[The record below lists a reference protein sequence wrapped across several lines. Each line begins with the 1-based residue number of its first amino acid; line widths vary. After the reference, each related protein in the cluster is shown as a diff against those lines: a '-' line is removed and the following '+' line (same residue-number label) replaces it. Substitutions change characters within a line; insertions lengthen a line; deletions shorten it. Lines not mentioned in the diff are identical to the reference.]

1 MIVAIDGTLASGKGT
16 IARQVARKYGLAHMD
31 TGRLYR
37 ATGVAAL
44 RSDTPLTDADALAH
58 LAETLDL
65 DQFDEADLRTAEAG
79 QAASKV
85 AAIPEVRAALVT
97 LQRSFA
103 HREGGAVLDGRDI
116 GTVICP
122 DADIKLWIDANITER
137 ARRRAAELAAAGK
150 PISQADMLAELQER
164 DNRDRTRASAPMQ
177 MAKDAV
183 LIDTTDLGIDAAV
196 EKAFAAID
204 AVIANRNCDL

>member
-44 RSDTPLTDADALAH
+44 QSDTPLTDADALAH

>member
-16 IARQVARKYGLAHMD
+16 IARQVAAKYGLAHMD

-37 ATGVAAL
+37 ATGVAAM
-44 RSDTPLTDADALAH
+44 RTGTDFDDKAALAR
-58 LAETLDL
+58 LAGTLDL
-65 DQFDEADLRTAEAG
+65 DQFEEADLRTAAAG

-85 AAIPEVRAALVT
+85 AAIPEVREALT
-97 LQRSFA
+97 ALQRSFA
-103 HREGGAVLDGRDI
+103 HRTGGAVLDGRDI

-122 DADIKLWIDANITER
+122 DADVKLWIDANVAER
-137 ARRRAAELAAAGK
+137 ARRRCKELEAAGK
-150 PISQADMLAELQER
+150 PITQAQMLAELEER
-164 DNRDRTRASAPMQ
+164 DTRDRNRATAPMK
-177 MAKDAV
+177 MAEDAV

-204 AVIANRNCDL
+204 AVIANRNSSL

>member
-44 RSDTPLTDADALAH
+44 RTGTSFTDTKALAK
-58 LAETLDL
+58 LARTLDL
-65 DQFDEADLRTAEAG
+65 DQFEEADLRTAEAG

-85 AAIPEVRAALVT
+85 AAIAEVRAALVA
-97 LQRSFA
+97 LQRTFA
-103 HREGGAVLDGRDI
+103 NRDGGAVLDGRDI

-122 DADIKLWIDANITER
+122 DADIKLWIDANIAER
-137 ARRRAAELAAAGK
+137 ARRRAKELAAAGK
-150 PISQADMLAELQER
+150 PISEASMLAELKER
-164 DNRDRTRASAPMQ
+164 DDRDRTRETAPMQ
-177 MAKDAV
+177 MAKNAV

-196 EKAFAAID
+196 EKAFTAID
-204 AVIANRNCDL
+204 AAIAKKNSVL

>member
-16 IARQVARKYGLAHMD
+16 IARQVAAKYGLAHMD

-37 ATGVAAL
+37 ATGVAAM
-44 RSDTPLTDADALAH
+44 RTGTDFGDTAALAH
-58 LAETLDL
+58 LAGTLDL
-65 DQFDEADLRTAEAG
+65 DQFEEADLRTAAAG

-85 AAIPEVRAALVT
+85 AAIPEVREALT
-97 LQRSFA
+97 ALQRSFA
-103 HREGGAVLDGRDI
+103 HRTGGAVLDGRDI

-122 DADIKLWIDANITER
+122 DADVKLWIDANVAER
-137 ARRRAAELAAAGK
+137 ARRRCKELEAAGK
-150 PISQADMLAELQER
+150 PITQAQMLAELEER
-164 DNRDRTRASAPMQ
+164 DTRDRNRATAPMK
-177 MAKDAV
+177 MAEDAV

-204 AVIANRNCDL
+204 AVIANRNSSL

>member
-16 IARQVARKYGLAHMD
+16 IARKVAAKYGLAHMD

-37 ATGVAAL
+37 ATGVAAM
-44 RSDTPLTDADALAH
+44 RTGTDFDDKAALAR
-58 LAETLDL
+58 LAGTLDL
-65 DQFDEADLRTAEAG
+65 DQFEEADLRTAAAG

-85 AAIPEVRAALVT
+85 AAIPEVREALT
-97 LQRSFA
+97 ALQRSFA
-103 HREGGAVLDGRDI
+103 HRTGGAVLDGRDI

-122 DADIKLWIDANITER
+122 DADVKLWIDANVAER
-137 ARRRAAELAAAGK
+137 ARRRCKELEAAGK
-150 PISQADMLAELQER
+150 PITQAQMLAELEER
-164 DNRDRTRASAPMQ
+164 DTRDRNRATAPMK
-177 MAKDAV
+177 MAEDAV

-204 AVIANRNCDL
+204 AVIANRNSSL

>member
-16 IARQVARKYGLAHMD
+16 IARQVAAKYGLAHMD

-37 ATGVAAL
+37 ATGVAAM
-44 RSDTPLTDADALAH
+44 RTGTDFDDKAALAR
-58 LAETLDL
+58 LAGTLDL
-65 DQFDEADLRTAEAG
+65 DQFEEADLRTAAAG

-85 AAIPEVRAALVT
+85 AAIPEVREALT
-97 LQRSFA
+97 ALQRSFA
-103 HREGGAVLDGRDI
+103 QRDGGAVLDGRDI

-122 DADIKLWIDANITER
+122 DADVKLWIDANVAER
-137 ARRRAAELAAAGK
+137 ARRRCKELEAAGK
-150 PISQADMLAELQER
+150 PITQAQMLAELEER
-164 DNRDRTRASAPMQ
+164 DTRDRNRATAPMK
-177 MAKDAV
+177 MAEDAV

-204 AVIANRNCDL
+204 AVIANRNSSL

>member
-16 IARQVARKYGLAHMD
+16 IARQVAAKYGLAHMD

-37 ATGVAAL
+37 ATGVAAM
-44 RSDTPLTDADALAH
+44 RTGTDFDDKAALAR
-58 LAETLDL
+58 LAGTLDL
-65 DQFDEADLRTAEAG
+65 DQFEEADLRTAAAG

-85 AAIPEVRAALVT
+85 AAIPKVREALT
-97 LQRSFA
+97 ALQRSFA
-103 HREGGAVLDGRDI
+103 QRDGGAVLDGRDI

-122 DADIKLWIDANITER
+122 DADVKLWIDANVAER
-137 ARRRAAELAAAGK
+137 ARRRCKELEAAGK
-150 PISQADMLAELQER
+150 PITQAQMLAELEER
-164 DNRDRTRASAPMQ
+164 DTRDRNRATAPMK
-177 MAKDAV
+177 MAEDAV

-204 AVIANRNCDL
+204 AVIANRNSSL

>member
-16 IARQVARKYGLAHMD
+16 IARQVAARYGLAHMD

-37 ATGVAAL
+37 ATGVAAM
-44 RSDTPLTDADALAH
+44 RTGTDFGDTAALAH
-58 LAETLDL
+58 LAGTLDL
-65 DQFDEADLRTAEAG
+65 DQFEEADLRTAAAG

-85 AAIPEVRAALVT
+85 AAIPEVRAALT
-97 LQRSFA
+97 ALQRSFA
-103 HREGGAVLDGRDI
+103 HRTGGAVLDGRDI

-122 DADIKLWIDANITER
+122 DADVKLWIDANVAER
-137 ARRRAAELAAAGK
+137 ARRRCKELEAAGK
-150 PISQADMLAELQER
+150 PITQAEMLAELEER
-164 DNRDRTRASAPMQ
+164 DTRDRNRATAPMK
-177 MAKDAV
+177 MAEDAV

-204 AVIANRNCDL
+204 AVIAKRSSPL

>member
-44 RSDTPLTDADALAH
+44 RSDTALTDAKALAG

-85 AAIPEVRAALVT
+85 AAIPEVRAALVA

-103 HREGGAVLDGRDI
+103 NREGGAVLDGRDI

-122 DADIKLWIDANITER
+122 DADIKLWIDANIAER

-150 PISQADMLAELQER
+150 PISQEDMLAELQER

-177 MAKDAV
+177 MAKEAV

-204 AVIANRNCDL
+204 AVIANRNSAL

>member
-16 IARQVARKYGLAHMD
+16 IARQVAAKYGLAHMD

-37 ATGVAAL
+37 ATGVAAM
-44 RSDTPLTDADALAH
+44 RTGTDFDDKAALAR
-58 LAETLDL
+58 LAGTLDL
-65 DQFDEADLRTAEAG
+65 DQFEEADLRTAAAG

-85 AAIPEVRAALVT
+85 AAIPEVRAALT
-97 LQRSFA
+97 ALQRSFA
-103 HREGGAVLDGRDI
+103 HRTGGAVLDGRDI

-122 DADIKLWIDANITER
+122 DADVKLWIDANVAER
-137 ARRRAAELAAAGK
+137 ARRRCKELEAAGK
-150 PISQADMLAELQER
+150 PITQAQMLAELEER
-164 DNRDRTRASAPMQ
+164 DTRDRNRATAPMK
-177 MAKDAV
+177 MAEDAV

-204 AVIANRNCDL
+204 AVIANRNSSL

>member
-16 IARQVARKYGLAHMD
+16 IARQVAAKYDLAHMD

-44 RSDTPLTDADALAH
+44 RTGTDFDDADALSK

-85 AAIPEVRAALVT
+85 AAVPAVRSALVT
-97 LQRSFA
+97 LQRNFA
-103 HREGGAVLDGRDI
+103 NRDGGAVLDGRDI

-122 DADIKLWIDANITER
+122 DADVKLWIDANIAER
-137 ARRRAAELAAAGK
+137 ARRRAKELEAAGK
-150 PISQADMLAELQER
+150 QISEADMLAELQER
-164 DNRDRTRASAPMQ
+164 DERDRTRATAPMK
-177 MAKDAV
+177 MAQEAV

-196 EKAFAAID
+196 EKAFEAID
-204 AVIANRNCDL
+204 AAIANRNSAF

>member
-16 IARQVARKYGLAHMD
+16 IARQVAARYGLAHMD

-37 ATGVAAL
+37 ATGVAAM
-44 RSDTPLTDADALAH
+44 RTGTDFGDTAALAH
-58 LAETLDL
+58 LAGTLDL
-65 DQFDEADLRTAEAG
+65 DQFDEADLRTAAAG

-85 AAIPEVRAALVT
+85 AAIPEVRAALT
-97 LQRSFA
+97 ALQRSFA
-103 HREGGAVLDGRDI
+103 HRTGGAVLDGRDI

-122 DADIKLWIDANITER
+122 DADVKLWIDANVAER
-137 ARRRAAELAAAGK
+137 ARRRCKELEAAGK
-150 PISQADMLAELQER
+150 PITQAEMLAELEER
-164 DNRDRTRASAPMQ
+164 DTRDRNRATAPMK
-177 MAKDAV
+177 MAEDAV

-204 AVIANRNCDL
+204 AVIAKRSSPL